1 MRRFFSRKSSVERY
15 NNHSV
20 VEGQRD
26 QDPTHA
32 AKGKRSR
39 LFTFNVDVDG

>member
-15 NNHSV
+15 NHSV

-39 LFTFNVDVDG
+39 LFTFNVDVNR

>member
-1 MRRFFSRKSSVERY
+1 MRRFFLQEIQRY
-15 NNHSV
+15 NHSV

-26 QDPTHA
+26 QGPTHA

>member
-15 NNHSV
+15 NHSV

-26 QDPTHA
+26 QGPTHA